1 MIPAEAGV
9 QGRVVEVQSAGR
21 LSGKPALAIEV
32 TRLGYNGKT
41 YEVHSSQYRKEG
53 PSRDARTVAK
63 IGGGAGVG
71 AILGAILGG
80 GKGAAIGAIIGAG
93 AGTGAQA
100 ASRGAQVQVPAESM
114 LSFRLT
120 KPLTVVPSS
129 TLQGAHGL
137 DPDSSQDPFSSDDRP
152 VLKRRPGSPPA
163 DADAPA
169 GSPSSDS
176 GSTKEPI
183 TPPN

>member
-1 MIPAEAGV
+1 MSFHGLF
-9 QGRVVEVQSAGR
+9 RT
-21 LSGKPALAIEV
+21 KPLEQLLADTQQPEKQLKRALGPVHLTA
-32 TRLGYNGKT
+32 LG
-41 YEVHSSQYRKEG
+41 
-53 PSRDARTVAK
+53 
-63 IGGGAGVG
+63 
-71 AILGAILGG
+71 
-80 GKGAAIGAIIGAG
+80 IGAIIGAG

-129 TLQGAHGL
+129 TLQGARRL
-137 DPDSSQDPFSSDDRP
+137 DPDSSQDPLSLDDRL